1 MFDRDI
7 EVNDLNVLAASIS
20 HPEALQCC
28 CGNTDCVLLKHN
40 CSVLDS
46 VERDVH
52 TAARLGQVCD
62 RQPGAFCLTCLRLG
76 AHTLFPSRGRNA
88 SSRPTHCAPEGL
100 YVVQGRRMVLGNIPD
115 QASKMNGRDVSL
127 HILLLPDSQDYWWG
141 RPGLAPRKTFAFQSH
156 LGTFHT

>member
-20 HPEALQCC
+20 HPEPLQCC

-52 TAARLGQVCD
+52 TAARLGQVCGCESD
-62 RQPGAFCLTCLRLG
+62 AFCLTCLRLG
-76 AHTLFPSRGRNA
+76 AHTLHPSRGRNA
-88 SSRPTHCAPEGL
+88 SSRPAL
-100 YVVQGRRMVLGNIPD
+100 FR
-115 QASKMNGRDVSL
+115 
-127 HILLLPDSQDYWWG
+127 
-141 RPGLAPRKTFAFQSH
+141 F
-156 LGTFHT
+156 